1 MQLHYLEAWV
11 SVWTSLSDDLPLC
24 NPSSHRPIAIT
35 PRQAWRQKTLSW
47 LPQVPTSQASSPH
60 NCPGGWRRCHVA
72 QKLCRDGK
80 VIIPGVSVL
89 LCLFAIPVS
98 SSMHFLFIFPAHCYF
113 FFLLDGNS
121 SSAIR
126 KSSCLQLLS
135 FLPSVAGGVIVLSC
149 RSLKSIFFSFSL
161 LIYQLGSPK
170 NTRDALEIKTL
181 GNSLQG
187 CVQGFGE
194 TNKRKSSL
202 QGQGAAITPG
212 SEDGKRSH
220 SSWSLGRGRAG
231 SWREL

>member
-1 MQLHYLEAWV
+1 M
-11 SVWTSLSDDLPLC
+11 
-24 NPSSHRPIAIT
+24 
-35 PRQAWRQKTLSW
+35 
-47 LPQVPTSQASSPH
+47 PTSQASSPH

-231 SWREL
+231 AGGSCSLWDKDTDNKCCQVLRESEEKWPLLKCPPVLRLHVSDSSGKPD